1 MNKQLKNNKL
11 LIYSKN
17 LTSCRLSCLVDQTLS
32 LDQHYPET
40 VQPKWEKIIEWV
52 RKEYGLL
59 KNIMI
64 ALKVMIPFTLVEWN
78 LFQITQVKGENMRK
92 KLRNIEKVWKKI
104 EKIDTKKTIVK
115 EERSESKRN

>member
-1 MNKQLKNNKL
+1 MNKQLKNNNL

-32 LDQHYPET
+32 LDQHSPET

-64 ALKVMIPFTLVEWN
+64 VLKVMISFTLVEWN
-78 LFQITQVKGENMRK
+78 LFKSLK
-92 KLRNIEKVWKKI
+92 
-104 EKIDTKKTIVK
+104 
-115 EERSESKRN
+115 